1 MSFHFSLHKTKGNA
15 RAGELHTP
23 HGIVKTPIFMPV
35 GTLGT
40 VKSLDTKDIEDTNAQ
55 IILGNTYHL
64 YLRPGM
70 EIMQKM
76 GGLHQFM
83 GWDKPILTDS
93 GGFQVFSLGLQ
104 QKNKNEDM
112 RQKTL
117 NNNQHVALNKQLNQ
131 SSLRS
136 SKGSLPAGRQER
148 RTEQSRVRQ
157 EGGESQKSAKP
168 TRKPLPTSKITEE
181 GVHFISHLDGSKHFF
196 SPEKAIQIQREIGAD
211 IIMVF
216 DECTPDQADE
226 HYAREA
232 LDRTHRWA
240 DQCLEHWEKHNRQS
254 VYGKYQA
261 LFGIVQGALHKD
273 LRRESAQ
280 FMADRNFDGIALGGE
295 SIGYN
300 MEASVE
306 IMDWVRDILPEDKP
320 RYAMGLGRDPQDII
334 DAILA
339 GYDMF
344 DCVAPTRLARNGTL
358 YFGELVF
365 GNKQVKDQKSTTTHH
380 SQHTTSPQTIE
391 NKKSSN
397 NPVFPFSGSPVFQSP
412 YKNGRLQIG
421 NAEFKDDHQVI
432 QPGCDCYTCQAGYT
446 RAYLRHLFKTQELT
460 YYRLASIHNVRF
472 MVRLSEQ
479 MREWVMEKSE
489 I

>member
-1 MSFHFSLHKTKGNA
+1 MSFQFTLQKTKGNA
-15 RAGELHTP
+15 RAGQMNTP

-40 VKSLDTKDIEDTNAQ
+40 IKSLDTKDIEDTHAQ

-70 EIMQKM
+70 DIMQKM
-76 GGLHQFM
+76 GGLHNFM

-104 QKNKNEDM
+104 QKGKQQDM
-112 RQKTL
+112 RHETQANTQQLTPKL
-117 NNNQHVALNKQLNQ
+117 SCGFNAPALKNL
-131 SSLRS
+131 
-136 SKGSLPAGRQER
+136 AH
-148 RTEQSRVRQ
+148 
-157 EGGESQKSAKP
+157 SAKTP
-168 TRKPLPTSKITEE
+168 RKPLPPSKITEQ
-181 GVHFISHLDGSKHFF
+181 GVHFTSHLDGSKHFF
-196 SPEKAIQIQREIGAD
+196 SPEKAVQIQREIGAD
-211 IIMVF
+211 IIMAF
-216 DECTPDQADE
+216 DECTPDQATSN
-226 HYAREA
+226 YARQA
-232 LDRTHRWA
+232 LDRTHQWA
-240 DQCLEHWEKHNRQS
+240 DQCLDHWEKNDRKS

-280 FMADRNFDGIALGGE
+280 FMAERNFDGIALGGE

-306 IMDWVRDILPEDKP
+306 IMDWVRDILPENKP
-320 RYAMGLGRDPQDII
+320 RYAMGLGRDPQDIV

-358 YFGELVF
+358 YFGEL
-365 GNKQVKDQKSTTTHH
+365 K
-380 SQHTTSPQTIE
+380 I
-391 NKKSSN
+391 N
-397 NPVFPFSGSPVFQSP
+397 NPTTQQPNNIEFHSIYQ
-412 YKNGRLQIG
+412 NGRLQIG
-421 NAEFKDDHQVI
+421 NAQFKDDHQVI
-432 QPGCDCYTCQAGYT
+432 QEDCDCFTCQSGYS

-472 MVRLSEQ
+472 MVRLSQQ
-479 MREWVMEKSE
+479 MREWILDKS
-489 I
+489 